1 MKVLITPRGFANYG
15 LDQVER
21 MKSKGLE
28 VHYNATG
35 KAYTHEEFKA
45 LSKDADA
52 IIVGVDKMDREM
64 MEGCPNLRRSANSV
78 SERII
83 SIWIMQKSIVSMSDA
98 VWEAIP
104 APLQSM
110 YCL

>member
-1 MKVLITPRGFANYG
+1 MKVVITPRGFANYG

-52 IIVGVDKMDREM
+52 I
-64 MEGCPNLRRSANSV
+64 
-78 SERII
+78 
-83 SIWIMQKSIVSMSDA
+83 
-98 VWEAIP
+98 
-104 APLQSM
+104 
-110 YCL
+110 

>member
-21 MKSKGLE
+21 MKSKGLD

-45 LSKDADA
+45 LAKDADA

-64 MEGCPNLRRSANSV
+64 MEGCP
-78 SERII
+78 
-83 SIWIMQKSIVSMSDA
+83 IWIMQKSVISMSDA

>member
-52 IIVGVDKMDREM
+52 IIVGGQRNDGGLAES
-64 MEGCPNLRRSANSV
+64 EGG
-78 SERII
+78 
-83 SIWIMQKSIVSMSDA
+83 
-98 VWEAIP
+98 
-104 APLQSM
+104 LQVR
-110 YCL
+110 CRNG

>member
-21 MKSKGLE
+21 MKSKGLD

-52 IIVGVDKMDREM
+52 I
-64 MEGCPNLRRSANSV
+64 
-78 SERII
+78 
-83 SIWIMQKSIVSMSDA
+83 
-98 VWEAIP
+98 
-104 APLQSM
+104 
-110 YCL
+110 

>member
-1 MKVLITPRGFANYG
+1 MEEHGFVFFTGIWRIRKGRSLYEGTDNPRGFANYG

-64 MEGCPNLRRSANSV
+64 MEAV
-78 SERII
+78 RI
-83 SIWIMQKSIVSMSDA
+83 
-98 VWEAIP
+98 
-104 APLQSM
+104 
-110 YCL
+110 